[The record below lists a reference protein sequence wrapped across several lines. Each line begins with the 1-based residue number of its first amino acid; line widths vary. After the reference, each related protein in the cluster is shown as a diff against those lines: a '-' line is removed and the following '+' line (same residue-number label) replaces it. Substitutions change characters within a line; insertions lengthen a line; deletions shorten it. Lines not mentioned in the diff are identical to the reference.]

1 MTLNSTIDP
10 NQLKPETRN
19 TLRAILVV
27 SPDGTIQFATARAE
41 NWIRDLFAAVSPLN
55 PLPEALARW
64 PSHSASGH
72 ASRVALEKPEGSL
85 TVQQLFHEPGS
96 VCLLLEWSEQ
106 SQLSAAECS
115 CL

>member
-55 PLPEALARW
+55 RLPEAPARW
-64 PSHSASGH
+64 LCNSASRH
-72 ASRVALEKPEGSL
+72 ASKFAWEKPEATL
-85 TVQQLFHEPGS
+85 PVQQLFHEPGS

-106 SQLSAAECS
+106 SQLSAAE
-115 CL
+115 